1 MSKWMSIGFD
11 PNEMDPIAT
20 PADSL
25 DQAMPSE
32 VSAVSGLNGP
42 RMHRIAGAIK
52 HLVSRRRPLGA
63 PQWKL

>member
-20 PADSL
+20 PAGSL

-32 VSAVSGLNGP
+32 VSAVSGLNSP
-42 RMHRIAGAIK
+42 RKHRIAGAIK
-52 HLVSRRRPLGA
+52 YLVARRRPLGA
-63 PQWKL
+63 TQWKL